1 MTLDLTK
8 EELAA
13 TLSLINKGIEASMPP
28 VWLATVQKLAKAAQE
43 QPEIPAET
51 PPE

>member
-1 MTLDLTK
+1 MQLDLTK

-13 TLSLINKGIEASMPP
+13 ATMLINKGIEASMPP
-28 VWLATVQKLAKAAQE
+28 LWLTTLQKISKAAQE
-43 QPEIPAET
+43 PETPAET